1 MILSFLIAKIN
12 FDRYNVYM
20 RVLIIFNHPAPYKV
34 NAFNEL
40 AKFVDLTVLFE
51 RTKAKDRP
59 DSFYA
64 DNNYQFNYIFLKDGY
79 IGKEGSISSNVKN
92 YIKKLH
98 HEYDVILMNGY
109 SHVAELKA
117 IKYMAKHHIKFG
129 LLINGGVI
137 KKENCIK
144 RRYKTKYISK
154 ASFYLS
160 PSKTSNDYLEYY
172 GANKECIYNYPYCN
186 ISSKEIVMPSIEE
199 RETIR
204 KKYQLPLDRNIFI
217 NASQFI
223 ERKNNLELI
232 SLFKDKIDHLV
243 LAGEGPLKEKYE
255 SYIKDNKLDN
265 VHILPYLK
273 KEDLFA
279 LYRASDV
286 HISLSKEDIFGHTI
300 IEALACSLPVV
311 ASKNINSALEY
322 VKNDEN
328 GYVVDINNIEQIK
341 SSIDKALNL
350 SKDKAR
356 ESIKDNTFEKSAEAI
371 YNILKGLYE

>member
-59 DSFYA
+59 DSFYSSN
-64 DNNYQFNYIFLKDGY
+64 DYQFNYIFLKDGY
-79 IGKEGSISSNVKN
+79 IGREGSISNNVKK

-109 SHVAELKA
+109 SHLAELKA
-117 IKYMAKHHIKFG
+117 IKYMAKHNIKFG

-137 KKENCIK
+137 KKESCFK
-144 RRYKTKYISK
+144 RKYKTKYISK

-160 PSKTSNDYLEYY
+160 PSKASNEYLRYY
-172 GANKECIYNYPYCN
+172 GAKKEIYNYPYCN
-186 ISSKEIVMPSIEE
+186 ISAKEIIKPSIEE
-199 RETIR
+199 RTFIR
-204 KKYQLPLDRNIFI
+204 NKYHLPLDKNIFI

-223 ERKNNLELI
+223 ERKNNVELL
-232 SLFKDKIDHLV
+232 SLFKNREDHLV
-243 LAGEGPLKEKYE
+243 LVGDGPLKKKYQT
-255 SYIKDNKLDN
+255 YIKENQLGN
-265 VHILPYLK
+265 VHILPYLN

-279 LYRASDV
+279 LYRSCDV
-286 HISLSKEDIFGHTI
+286 HISLSKQDIFGHTI
-300 IEALACSLPVV
+300 LEALVCSLPVI
-311 ASKNINSALEY
+311 ASKNIVSALEY
-322 VKNDEN
+322 IKDDEN
-328 GYVVDINNIEQIK
+328 GYVVDIKDIENIKECMSK
-341 SSIDKALNL
+341 SLKL

-356 ESIKDNTFEKSAEAI
+356 ESIKDNTFEKSAESI